1 LKRDTKKR
9 VVVLFS
15 KEREREKKK
24 KKKRETHII
33 IYGVWIRRERV
44 GRAVLPALA
53 RVFEGMCSFFF
64 SRSAA
69 ARVLL
74 LLLFPEQH

>member
-1 LKRDTKKR
+1 MKRDTKKR
-9 VVVLFS
+9 VVVLLS
-15 KEREREKKK
+15 KEREREKK